1 MRKITK
7 VKKSSKSKT
16 TVVVLAVAAP
26 LLTVALALLGAKLIL
41 SGALKQ
47 ERMTAVAC
55 GIAGTVALLSSLYAA
70 LRATQKKLVW
80 GMLTAGGYACALL
93 LGNLLFFG
101 EGYGSILPILTACL
115 CGGVLGSFT
124 AAMKRRKYA

>member
-26 LLTVALALLGAKLIL
+26 LLTVALALLGARLIL
-41 SGALKQ
+41 SGTLKQ
-47 ERMTAVAC
+47 EQMTAAAC
-55 GIAGTVALLSSLYAA
+55 GIVAVVALLSSLYAA
-70 LRATQKKLVW
+70 LRAPQKKLVW
-80 GMLTAGGYACALL
+80 GMLTAGGYTCALL

-101 EGYGSILPILTACL
+101 EGYGSILPIVAACL
-115 CGGVLGSFT
+115 CGGILGSFT
-124 AAMKRRKYA
+124 AAMKRKKYA